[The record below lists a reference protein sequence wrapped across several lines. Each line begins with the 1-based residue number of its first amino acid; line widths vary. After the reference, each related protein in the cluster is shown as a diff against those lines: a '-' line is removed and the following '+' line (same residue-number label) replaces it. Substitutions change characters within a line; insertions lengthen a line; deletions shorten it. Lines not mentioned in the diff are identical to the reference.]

1 VKFIQIV
8 SLLAAFA
15 LAGHAH
21 AQEPVL
27 GVAPE
32 PAFTEHRLTLQ
43 ISDAGEAK
51 QTTTLNVAFNILKVY
66 GPDKVAIEIVAFGPG
81 IDLMRDG
88 NPNAERIRSL
98 VAQGVHFEA
107 CNNTIETLERK
118 TGKPFPLNPQAR
130 RVTAGVAQ
138 IMTLAEHGYTTIRP

>member
-1 VKFIQIV
+1 MKTLRIASI
-8 SLLAAFA
+8 LAALA
-15 LAGHAH
+15 LGGHAR
-21 AQEPVL
+21 ADEPVL
-27 GVAPE
+27 GVAAE
-32 PAFTEHRLTLQ
+32 PAFTEHRMTLQ

-81 IDLMRDG
+81 IELMRDG

-98 VAQGVHFEA
+98 VTQGVHFEA

-118 TGKPFPLNPQAR
+118 TGKSFPVNPQAR
-130 RVTAGVAQ
+130 RVISGVAQ